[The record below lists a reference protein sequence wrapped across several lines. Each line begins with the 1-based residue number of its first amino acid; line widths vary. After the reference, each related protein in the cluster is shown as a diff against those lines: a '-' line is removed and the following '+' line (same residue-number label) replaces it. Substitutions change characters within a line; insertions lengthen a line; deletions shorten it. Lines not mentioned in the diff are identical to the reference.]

1 MALPTKLKSQ
11 SSLNR
16 TTKRSLGV
24 QAKSLRYASL
34 LINKWTAPMKK
45 TLIAGLL
52 LTALASFAVQAQDS
66 TNASTAGNNGGWTG
80 SGEFG
85 FASATGNTRSQNI
98 NAKLG
103 LSQEN
108 DQWKNNFFLD
118 ALRAKSQ
125 LKVVDTSGN
134 TVNEFNTTANRYDAG
149 ASVGYKFDQRSYI
162 VGAARYEHDEFGAN
176 LWQGVIS
183 LGYGYI
189 ALKDER
195 NELSF
200 EIGPGYKEYRP
211 ANVDIVVDSVLVP
224 QQQSTQ
230 NELVARGLVNYKL
243 KISDNTSFE
252 DTFLMEA
259 GSKNTYLQNDAGLAV
274 SMTKKL
280 ALKVGFQVRHNSDV
294 LPGIKK
300 MDTLATTNLV
310 YSF

>member
-1 MALPTKLKSQ
+1 
-11 SSLNR
+11 
-16 TTKRSLGV
+16 
-24 QAKSLRYASL
+24 
-34 LINKWTAPMKK
+34 MKK

-52 LTALASFAVQAQDS
+52 LAALASFAVQAQDTS
-66 TNASTAGNNGGWTG
+66 GATSNGGWSG

-85 FASATGNTRSQNI
+85 FASATGNSRSQNV

-103 LSQEN
+103 LNQEN
-108 DQWKNNFFLD
+108 EQWKNSFFVD
-118 ALRAKSQ
+118 ALRSKSQ
-125 LKVVDTSGN
+125 QTVVDSAGN
-134 TVNEFNTTANRYDAG
+134 TVEQFNTTANRYDGG
-149 ASVGYKFDQRSYI
+149 ASVGYKLDPRSYI
-162 VGAARYEHDEFGAN
+162 VGAARYEHDDFGAN
-176 LWQGVIS
+176 LWQGIVS

-200 EIGPGYKEYRP
+200 EIGPGYKRYRP
-211 ANVDIVVDSVLVP
+211 ADVDLVIGGVAVP
-224 QQQSTQ
+224 QRQETQS
-230 NELVARGLVNYKL
+230 EMVARGLVNYKYKL
-243 KISDNTSFE
+243 TDNTAFE

-300 MDTLATTNLV
+300 MDTLTTTNLV

>member
-1 MALPTKLKSQ
+1 
-11 SSLNR
+11 
-16 TTKRSLGV
+16 
-24 QAKSLRYASL
+24 
-34 LINKWTAPMKK
+34 MKK

-52 LTALASFAVQAQDS
+52 LAAFASFAAQAQD
-66 TNASTAGNNGGWTG
+66 TATDPTSNGGWSG

-85 FASATGNTRSQNI
+85 FASATGNSRSQNV

-103 LSQEN
+103 LNQEN
-108 DQWKNNFFLD
+108 EQWKNSFFID
-118 ALRAKSQ
+118 ALRSKSQ
-125 LKVVDTSGN
+125 QTVVDSAGN
-134 TVNEFNTTANRYDAG
+134 TVEQFNTTANRYDGG
-149 ASVGYKFDQRSYI
+149 ASVGLKLDPRSYI
-162 VGAARYEHDEFGAN
+162 VGAARYEHDDFGAN
-176 LWQGVIS
+176 LWQGIVS

-200 EIGPGYKEYRP
+200 EIGPGYKRYRP
-211 ANVDIVVDSVLVP
+211 ADVDVVVDGVLVP
-224 QQQSTQ
+224 QHQPSQS
-230 NELVARGLVNYKL
+230 EVVARGLVNYKYKL
-243 KISDNTSFE
+243 TANTAFE

-294 LPGIKK
+294 LPGTKK
-300 MDTLATTNLV
+300 MDTLTTTNLV